1 MVNHDETIP
10 WDREDRN
17 APITAAEN
25 PASSPKRG
33 CFKKTTPF
41 TEEHQGGAQ
50 PVALTERRNVTIKDE
65 QMTPL

>member
-1 MVNHDETIP
+1 MRQSLLLKTQPRLQKEV
-10 WDREDRN
+10 
-17 APITAAEN
+17 
-25 PASSPKRG
+25 AS
-33 CFKKTTPF
+33 KKTTPF